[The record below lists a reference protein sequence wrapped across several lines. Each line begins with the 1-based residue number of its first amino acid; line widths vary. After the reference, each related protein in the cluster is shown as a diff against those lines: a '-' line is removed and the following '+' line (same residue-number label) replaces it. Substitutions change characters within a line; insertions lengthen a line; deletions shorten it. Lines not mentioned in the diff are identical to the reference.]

1 MSRTENNKLEFTIAL
16 ITEFA
21 DTYRIRQKQAFNYLN
36 RFKGLEF
43 LHKYYDTLHTQ
54 SFEDVI
60 DALTM
65 VCRRNGEQLSMENL
79 IEELKYAKG
88 ITIQYFFGT
97 LHALTYL
104 KKL

>member
-65 VCRRNGEQLSMENL
+65 VCRRNGGQL
-79 IEELKYAKG
+79 A
-88 ITIQYFFGT
+88 
-97 LHALTYL
+97 
-104 KKL
+104 